1 MDIKNSK
8 KTPRRNTMKKLRIPY
23 GCAKIIAANFGIKD
37 SGYISKIVL
46 RYNNKETIY
55 SERNKAIIAAVK
67 EAANK

>member
-1 MDIKNSK
+1 
-8 KTPRRNTMKKLRIPY
+8 MKKLRIPY